1 MSETH
6 CGRAVIYAGER
17 VFAKRDERLS
27 SRYSCRRSAG
37 GDGETRVRD
46 TVSLRHGGFP
56 RIRRRRRRP
65 NEYRSERSE
74 HQTERRL
81 RERNLK
87 KVGEAPVKYE
97 LTGASCH
104 LRTEARVWRRPIKCL
119 LEPLGNR
126 LGCLSFIRHRRVTG
140 N

>member
-1 MSETH
+1 MSARLASTGTDET
-6 CGRAVIYAGER
+6 GLGSDVA
-17 VFAKRDERLS
+17 AKRDERLS
-27 SRYSCRRSAG
+27 
-37 GDGETRVRD
+37 
-46 TVSLRHGGFP
+46 LQ
-56 RIRRRRRRP
+56 RP
-65 NEYRSERSE
+65 
-74 HQTERRL
+74 L

-87 KVGEAPVKYE
+87 KMGEAPVKYE

-126 LGCLSFIRHRRVTG
+126 LGCLSFVRHRRVIG